1 MMNEVNREEV
11 EDKKSPEGGILQR
24 GRVENGEDACS
35 SIVYSSALC
44 TDMAFTCRN
53 IIHGSDGLETAKD
66 EINMWFKPE
75 ELVSYTSNAEKWV
88 YGVN

>member
-11 EDKKSPEGGILQR
+11 EDKKSPEGGSCK
-24 GRVENGEDACS
+24 EDELRTEKMHAF
-35 SIVYSSALC
+35 IQVPFAL
-44 TDMAFTCRN
+44 TWLLHAGISYMA
-53 IIHGSDGLETAKD
+53 DGLETAKD